1 MCVWCV
7 CVCVCVCVYVCV
19 CNAYADGP
27 CLVQLD
33 PNCNNGLEKESVICM
48 LPGEYE
54 VYDRIRPGCKFEVT
68 VRAVE
73 AHSVTLNAMGQTSIV
88 GVGRTPM

>member
-1 MCVWCV
+1 M
-7 CVCVCVCVYVCV
+7 
-19 CNAYADGP
+19 
-27 CLVQLD
+27 QLD